1 MENKKN
7 SSAIIQSLRGF
18 TPKLDSSCFVAP
30 NAVLVGDVTI
40 GKKSSVWYNVV
51 IRGDVNTIQ
60 IGQEVNVQDG
70 TVIHGTYQE
79 HGVKIHD
86 RVTIG
91 HLAMLHGCEI
101 GRACLIGMSS
111 IVMDGAQIGEYSIV
125 GAGSLVTEGSK
136 FPPRSLILGRPAK
149 FRRELTQEE
158 VDLLEQSADNY
169 LLYSSWYLKEIE
181 DQNEG

>member
-1 MENKKN
+1 MQNNKKT
-7 SSAIIQSLRGF
+7 AGIIQSLRGF
-18 TPKLDSSCFVAP
+18 SPQIDSSCFVAP
-30 NAVLVGDVTI
+30 NAVLVGDVVI
-40 GKKSSVWYNVV
+40 GERSSVWYNVV
-51 IRGDVNTIQ
+51 IRGDVNSIR
-60 IGQEVNVQDG
+60 IGREVNVQDG

-79 HGVKIHD
+79 HGVVVHD

-101 GRACLIGMSS
+101 GRASLIGMSS
-111 IVMDGAQIGEYSIV
+111 IVMDGVQIGEYSIV

-149 FRRELTQEE
+149 FKRELSQEE

-169 LLYSSWYLKEIE
+169 LLYSSWYM
-181 DQNEG
+181 NEMEEKSEV